1 MRAAVQVP
9 FTVKMRSGWDPE
21 HKNAPELAWMCQEE
35 GAEMV
40 VVHWRTRADLYG
52 GERELHTLASVKDR
66 LTIPVV
72 ANGDIVDVPSALDT
86 FAQTG
91 CDGVM
96 IGRGAIR
103 DPWVFRR
110 IERALAGRPPLVVDA
125 AEKERV
131 LLGYY
136 RALRDVFGHDKP
148 TLGRMKKIAKYFT
161 EGLDDGRVLRQR
173 IFHAQTV
180 DEAMEE
186 VRTYFRAVA

>member
-1 MRAAVQVP
+1 
-9 FTVKMRSGWDPE
+9 
-21 HKNAPELAWMCQEE
+21 
-35 GAEMV
+35 

-52 GERELHTLASVKDR
+52 GERELRTIASVKDR

-72 ANGDIVDVPSALDT
+72 ANGDIIDVASALDT
-86 FAQTG
+86 FEQTG

-103 DPWVFRR
+103 DPWVFLK

-136 RALRDVFGHDKP
+136 RALRDVFGHDKY

-161 EGLDDGRVLRQR
+161 EGLDDGSVLRQR
-173 IFHAQTV
+173 IFRAQSV
-180 DEAMEE
+180 DEAMDE
-186 VRTYFRAVA
+186 VRIYFRAVA